1 MAAEFKVIDFSY
13 KIENDDGSLS
23 IFEAMY
29 PIKVRYQGPY
39 FYLDASVQCTIPAGE
54 TWSVGFVQTCDA
66 IELRHSY
73 QGGNY
78 TRWEFPTP
86 ISDSTTSSFP
96 YYSKGNPNVS
106 GRRTQN
112 GKGLVQLVGPQT
124 KQAALLSMN
133 DNLASNV
140 QWWDPVPPN
149 QENYDASF
157 PHTLTAISRKQ
168 KFSTYLVAHKGDLS
182 TAGGYRILG
191 QVVWRSHFSI
201 AFDCSKPAGQ
211 RATAKFEEG
220 HSILHNTQD
229 GTGLKLPAKAFV
241 NENANAKQ
249 KLVGYGGNGVKL
261 KPQINW

>member
-1 MAAEFKVIDFSY
+1 MAAEFKLTDLSY
-13 KIENDDGSLS
+13 QLESDDGSLS
-23 IFEAMY
+23 IFEAMF

-39 FYLDASVQCTIPAGE
+39 FYLDASVQCSIPAGE
-54 TWSVGFVQTCDA
+54 SWSIGFVQTCDA
-66 IELRHSY
+66 IELRHTY
-73 QGGNY
+73 QSGNY

-96 YYSKGNPNVS
+96 YYSRGAPNVS

-112 GKGLVQLVGPQT
+112 GMGLVQLAGPQT
-124 KQAALLSMN
+124 KHVAVLSMN

-149 QENYDASF
+149 QGNYDASF

-168 KFSTYLVAHKGDLS
+168 KFTTYLVAHQGVLS
-182 TAGGYRILG
+182 ATGGCQILG
-191 QVVWRSHFSI
+191 QVIWRSHFSI
-201 AFDCSKPAGQ
+201 AFDCAKAAGQ
-211 RATAKFEEG
+211 RATPKYEEG
-220 HSILHNTQD
+220 HTIMHATKD
-229 GTGLKLPAKAFV
+229 GSGLKLPAKAFV

-249 KLVGYGGNGVKL
+249 ILVGYGGTGTKL